1 MGPLV
6 QLGPLAPMGPYVLV
20 IEVWGTLLEVSCHLL
35 RVHASVRAPPRPIPT
50 F

>member
-6 QLGPLAPMGPYVLV
+6 QLGPLGPMGPHEPV
-20 IEVWGTLLEVSCHLL
+20 IEVWGTPLEVKFHLL
-35 RVHASVRAPPRPIPT
+35 HVHASVRAPPRPIPT